1 MVYNRGMQIIKEIL
15 KFIGKILILALVVGS
30 AFFAYYEYKI
40 NGLQNISLRNFS
52 DVAMRVYNK
61 DDAGKAVAP
70 APENPQDKK
79 FTWTYAGKQYSI
91 TETLY
96 ASTDTFYQSS
106 PKEFLYSGNLE
117 NNWEEKYFA
126 MFLKENDSEKI
137 FHQVATDIQSVGKK
151 NGLNDDQIVE
161 LVMAFVQSIQY
172 DEARATAIAA
182 GSKEALTNYPYETL
196 FLQKGVCADKSFLAS
211 MILRDLG
218 YGTVLF
224 VYDSENHMAVGI
236 QCPMQYSNYNSGYC
250 FAETTAVGMRIG
262 VIPDLNKANNQANDL
277 KKLSYF
283 DQSSK
288 FDEKKLGEVKI
299 LQKTTGKEYGGVAG
313 TIKISQSIENTGK
326 AIVDARSS
334 LTSLKAKVESDQSS
348 LDALKKKMDTLK
360 KSNNIEDYNNLVP
373 KYNDQISSTK
383 KDIDKYNAQVKNYNS
398 LVDKYNS
405 LVGSF

>member
-1 MVYNRGMQIIKEIL
+1 MQIIKEIV
-15 KFIGKILILALVVGS
+15 KFIGKILLAAVIVGS
-30 AFFAYYEYKI
+30 VFFAYYEYKM
-40 NGLQNISLRNFS
+40 NGLQNISLRKFS
-52 DVAMRVYNK
+52 NVVNNVSDKAGAG
-61 DDAGKAVAP
+61 DAIAP
-70 APENPQDKK
+70 NPENPQDRK

-91 TETLY
+91 AETLY
-96 ASTDTFYQSS
+96 GSTEAFYQSS
-106 PKEFLYSGNLE
+106 PKEFSYDGNLAGD
-117 NNWEEKYFA
+117 WEDQYFA

-137 FHQVATDIQSVGKK
+137 FHKVAVDIQSAGKK

-161 LVMAFVQSIQY
+161 LAMAFVQGVQY

-218 YGTVLF
+218 YGTALF
-224 VYDSENHMAVGI
+224 VYDTENHMAVGI
-236 QCPMQYSNYNSGYC
+236 QCSMQYSNYNSGYC
-250 FAETTAVGMRIG
+250 YGETTAVGMRIG
-262 VIPDLNKANNQANDL
+262 VIPDLNKTNNQANNL
-277 KKLSYF
+277 KKLNYF

-313 TIKISQSIENTGK
+313 TINISQSIESTGK

-334 LTSLKAKVESDQSS
+334 LTSLKSKVESDQSS
-348 LDALKKKMDTLK
+348 LDALKKKMDALK
-360 KSNNIEDYNNLVP
+360 KSKNIEAYNKLVP
-373 KYNDQISSTK
+373 TYNDQIGSAK
-383 KDIDKYNAQVKNYNS
+383 KDVDKYNAQVKSYNS
-398 LVDKYNS
+398 LVDKYNT